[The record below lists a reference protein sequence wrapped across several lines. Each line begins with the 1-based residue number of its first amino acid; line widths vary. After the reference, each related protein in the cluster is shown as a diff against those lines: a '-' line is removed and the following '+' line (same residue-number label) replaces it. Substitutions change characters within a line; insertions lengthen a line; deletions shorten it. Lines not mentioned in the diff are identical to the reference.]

1 VIADLEGLKRDAAY
15 AAVDRY
21 VESGTTVGLGSGTTA
36 AFVVARIG
44 ELLAGGE
51 LRNVRG
57 IPTSER
63 TAALAK
69 EVGIPL
75 TALSEGRPLL
85 TLDGADEIAPDLSVL
100 KGRGGALLRE
110 KIVAAASAHGLVV
123 VADSSKPVE
132 VLGEGPLPVEVEP
145 YGWGTTLEVLATL
158 GCEPELRMD
167 RADPRHPFVT
177 DGGHYTVDCLFPG
190 IPDPSSLEVE
200 IKRIPGALECGLFVG
215 LARAA
220 VVARESGVEVT
231 ERRADERD

>member
-1 VIADLEGLKRDAAY
+1 VFGDVVEGLKRDAAY

-21 VESGTTVGLGSGTTA
+21 VETGMTVGLGSGTTA

-44 ELLAGGE
+44 ELLASGE
-51 LRNVRG
+51 LRDVRG

-63 TAALAK
+63 TAALAR

-75 TALSEGRPLL
+75 SALSEARPLL
-85 TLDGADEIAPDLSVL
+85 TIDGADEIGADLTVI

-123 VADSSKPVE
+123 VADGSKPVE

-145 YGWGTTLEVLATL
+145 YGWGTTLEALAAL
-158 GCEPELRMD
+158 GCEPELRTE
-167 RADPRHPFVT
+167 RRHPFVT
-177 DGGHYTVDCLFPG
+177 DGGHYTADCLFPG
-190 IPDPSSLEVE
+190 IPEPSSLEVE

-215 LARAA
+215 LVRAA
-220 VVARESGVEVT
+220 VVAREGGVGIT
-231 ERRADERD
+231 EAS

>member
-1 VIADLEGLKRDAAY
+1 VFGDVESLKRDAAY

-21 VESGTTVGLGSGTTA
+21 VESGMIVGLGSGTTA

-44 ELLAGGE
+44 ELLAAGE
-51 LRNVRG
+51 LRDVRG

-63 TAALAK
+63 TAALAR

-75 TALSEGRPLL
+75 TALSEARPLL
-85 TLDGADEIAPDLSVL
+85 TIDGADEIGPDLSVI

-123 VADSSKPVE
+123 VADGSKPVE

-145 YGWGTTLEVLATL
+145 YGWGTTLEALASL

-177 DGGHYTVDCLFPG
+177 DGGHYTADCLFPE
-190 IPDPSSLEVE
+190 IPDPASLEVE

-215 LARAA
+215 LVRAA
-220 VVARESGVEVT
+220 VVAREGGVEVT
-231 ERRADERD
+231 EAGQHFS